1 MMADNQ
7 ALDAEIYARN
17 HPDSNAERDN
27 ASLIS
32 TGSED
37 EVLFTEKIE
46 SHVDLESSSAT
57 FDDNISVGTA
67 VNQNTVTDQQQQQYS
82 FTGQG
87 YNRLKD
93 RVNNKIVQVA
103 AYPNDDYRLLKR

>member
-1 MMADNQ
+1 MADNQ

-17 HPDSNAERDN
+17 HHISNAERDN
-27 ASLIS
+27 VSLIS

-37 EVLFTEKIE
+37 EVLFTKKTE

-67 VNQNTVTDQQQQQYS
+67 VNQNTVTDQQQQQQYS

-93 RVNNKIVQVA
+93 RVNSKIVQVA